1 MLKEARNTDKTQ
13 LVLGFDAS
21 CGKCSSMAKQLKDD
35 VGSAV
40 DVLPLNNPQ
49 MKEWR
54 TDVFA
59 EPPWAP
65 TLIRVDGDGRALDGW
80 VGWKIGPVLGSRLGP
95 QAATRALKN
104 IGAQRL
110 EANGGKWGAVT
121 RSRTSRRGLARL
133 AFGVAGL
140 AAGAATVTGMS
151 SAAFAKG
158 SSSNLQVSDEDNL
171 DEASAADMLRKQLD
185 SADAQNV
192 LAFSTAGAGAG
203 ALSRLSSTSGSRTHE
218 VGAKRMTL
226 ADGTVS
232 EASYTYNKDTGEML
246 VVQENSELVDGRA
259 SIAWVLEVSE
269 DPDDF
274 NGSSFKVLE
283 KSVNGALVR
292 RLDGVVDSEGRETLK
307 LAADDPDPCGGCN
320 GICQIGGEEFR
331 ESCYS
336 SSVVSCVLSA
346 AGCVGC
352 IACSGTGA
360 CIFCAITS
368 CGGVLLSCCNETTG
382 PACERC
388 NRVC

>member
-1 MLKEARNTDKTQ
+1 MLQGTQ
-13 LVLGFDAS
+13 RTSDTRLVLGFDAS
-21 CGKCSSMAKQLKDD
+21 CGKCSSMAKQLKSD

-54 TDVFA
+54 TDVFSD
-59 EPPWAP
+59 PPWAP
-65 TLIRVDGDGRALDGW
+65 TLIRVDSDGTALDGW
-80 VGWKIGPVLGSRLGP
+80 VGWKIGPVLGSKLGP
-95 QAATRALKN
+95 QAAARALKN
-104 IGAQRL
+104 IGELRL
-110 EANGGKWGAVT
+110 EANGGRWGTVSRA
-121 RSRTSRRGLARL
+121 RTSRRGLARL
-133 AFGVAGL
+133 AFGAAGL

-151 SAAFAKG
+151 GAAFARG
-158 SSSNLQVSDEDNL
+158 TTSNLQVSGEDTF
-171 DEASAADMLRKQLD
+171 DEASALSLLQKQLD
-185 SADAQNV
+185 SADAKNV
-192 LAFSTAGAGAG
+192 LAFSTATAQTA
-203 ALSRLSSTSGSRTHE
+203 STSGTPE

-226 ADGTVS
+226 ADGTIS
-232 EASYTYNKDTGEML
+232 EASYTYDKQTGEMI

-259 SIAWVLEVSE
+259 SIAWVLEVTE
-269 DPDDF
+269 DPDNF
-274 NGSSFKVLE
+274 NESSFKIRE

-292 RLDGVVDSEGRETLK
+292 RLDGVVDSEGRATFDV
-307 LAADDPDPCGGCN
+307 AADDPDPCGGCN
-320 GICQIGGEEFR
+320 GICRVGGEEFR

-336 SSVVSCVLSA
+336 SSVVSCILSA

-368 CGGVLLSCCNETTG
+368 CGGVLLSCCNETSG